1 MKIQTPTVGPIVGG
15 TEPTR
20 SRIWI
25 RGEYQRE
32 NSDPRRA
39 FGVIRHR
46 KKGSSK
52 WSTPQL
58 FKMNPNFDMT
68 GIAILNDLPPRTRWE
83 YQMGYFWSSLE
94 FEDIDPKL
102 KGADWNSA
110 ASGIF
115 RTASNRDNESRT
127 LAIGSCRYF
136 LKLFGGNFF
145 DQRGDKTF
153 RSIIRQIESGDEIN
167 QLIMMGDQIYADDL
181 NIIAPD
187 RTVLQFFER
196 YRHAFGQE
204 HLRRLMA
211 NVPTYMMMDDH
222 EIEDN
227 WPEKANAKDWK
238 VLYPAAAH
246 AYQTYQASHSPLL
259 EVSGN
264 RLVGVPK
271 RWWYN
276 YTDGCCDFFVLD
288 CRTERWIWD
297 LENRERMM
305 IGKDQMKALKKWLD
319 DDSGRA
325 KVVVSSIPFFP
336 DSSSE
341 SPDKW
346 SGFPEQRQEIL
357 THIESKK
364 IKRVVFFSGDV
375 HASFSAQLTSPSGLK
390 IHSVISSAFFWPYPH
405 PHEKDFQLAGT
416 IDGGAIGSF
425 NITDKTKVISDDNFT
440 RVKITT
446 SGLSTEV
453 FERKGKKIQAIKKYT
468 W

>member
-1 MKIQTPTVGPIVGG
+1 MKVQRPTVGPIVGG
-15 TEPTR
+15 TESTR
-20 SRIWI
+20 ARIWI
-25 RGEYQRE
+25 RAEYQTE
-32 NSDPRRA
+32 KNDPRRA

-46 KKGSSK
+46 KKGT
-52 WSTPQL
+52 STWRATQL

-68 GIAILNDLPPRTRWE
+68 GIAILNKLPPRTRCE
-83 YQMGYFWSSLE
+83 YQVGYFWSNLD
-94 FEDIDPKL
+94 FEDINSQFSNS
-102 KGADWNSA
+102 DWESA

-115 RTASNRDNESRT
+115 RTSSDRDSESRT

-136 LKLFGGNFF
+136 LKLFGGSFF

-153 RSIIRQIESGDEIN
+153 RSIVRQIESGNEIN

-187 RTVLQFFER
+187 RTVHKFFER
-196 YRHAFGQE
+196 YREAFGQP

-222 EIEDN
+222 EIEND
-227 WPEKANAKDWK
+227 WPAEANHKDWK

-259 EVSGN
+259 EISGD

-271 RWWYN
+271 RWWYQ

-297 LENRERMM
+297 LENREKLM
-305 IGKDQMKALKKWLD
+305 IGKDQMKTLKRWLAD
-319 DDSGRA
+319 GSGRA
-325 KVVVSSIPFFP
+325 KIIVSSIPFFP
-336 DSSSE
+336 DATSE
-341 SPDKW
+341 SSDKW
-346 SGFPEQRQEIL
+346 SGFPEQRKEIL

-364 IKRVVFFSGDV
+364 ISKVVFFSGDV
-375 HASFSAQLTSPSGLK
+375 HSSFSAQLTSPSGLK
-390 IHSVISSAFFWPYPH
+390 IHSVVSSAFFWPYPH
-405 PHEKDFQLAGT
+405 PHERDFKITGT

-425 NITDKTKVISDDNFT
+425 KITDKTKVISDDNFT
-440 RVKITT
+440 RVKVTT
-446 SGLSTEV
+446 TGISTEV
-453 FERKGKKIQAIKKYT
+453 FERKGKKIQGLKKYT